1 MRQIIRYPLNL
12 KTLKLEIVTL
22 GIQNFNALKITKLAV
37 YIFAFKLE
45 VMGFN
50 KFIWNLEV
58 KQKNK
63 CLQRVSSKV

>member
-50 KFIWNLEV
+50 KFI
-58 KQKNK
+58 
-63 CLQRVSSKV
+63 

>member
-1 MRQIIRYPLNL
+1 MRKKGIIQNSRNVVKNKMRQIIRYPLNL

-50 KFIWNLEV
+50 KFI
-58 KQKNK
+58 
-63 CLQRVSSKV
+63 